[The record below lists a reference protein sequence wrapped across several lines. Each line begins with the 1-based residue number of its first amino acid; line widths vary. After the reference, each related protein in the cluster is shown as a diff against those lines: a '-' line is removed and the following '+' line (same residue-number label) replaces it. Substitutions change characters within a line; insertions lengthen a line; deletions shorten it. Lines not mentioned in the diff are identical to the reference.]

1 MNTDSL
7 VRPNIRMLKPY
18 HSARQD
24 FLSGILL
31 DANENSFGSTLPG
44 VEPALNRY
52 PDPSQLALRSRL
64 SELNGVPVDN
74 IFVGVGSDEVI
85 DILIRVFCEPER
97 DSILLLEPT
106 YGMYRVAASIQNAK
120 IRSCLLT
127 NNFQIDVPEVKKAF
141 DASVKIIF
149 CCSPNNP
156 TANLLR
162 TDDILE
168 LCTLNSIVVVD
179 EAYFDF
185 AGTPSLTV
193 HIEKHPNLVVMRT
206 LSKAWGLA
214 GVRLGFC
221 FAALNIISYM
231 MKVKAPYNINALTG
245 AAAFTALGNVQLMQT
260 TLGSILKERRWLAG
274 QIANLPRVRNA
285 CTLPMRIF
293 SLSAAPAHRKFIPL
307 LLKKI
312 LSCGTA
318 AQNRFWKIVSAL
330 PSVRMKKTKLLSIR
344 GRRSSDERHFS
355 RPGRNADRRTS

>member
-1 MNTDSL
+1 MDTDSL
-7 VRPNIRMLKPY
+7 VRPNIRALKPY

-44 VEPALNRY
+44 VTPALNRY
-52 PDPSQLALRSRL
+52 PDPYQRALRSRL
-64 SELNGVPVDN
+64 SELNGIPAEN

-85 DILIRVFCEPER
+85 DILIRIFCEPER
-97 DSILLLEPT
+97 DSVLLLEPT

-127 NNFQIDVPEVKKAF
+127 KDFQIDVPETKKAF
-141 DASVKIIF
+141 DTSVKIIF

-156 TANLLR
+156 TANILR
-162 TDDILE
+162 TEDILE

-185 AGTPSLTV
+185 AGTPSLAV
-193 HIEKHPNLVVMRT
+193 HIEKIPNLIVMRT

-221 FAALNIISYM
+221 FAAQNIISYM

-245 AAAFTALGNVQLMQT
+245 AAAFMALGNLQLMQT
-260 TLGSILKERRWLAG
+260 TLAGILKERKWLAG
-274 QIANLPRVRNA
+274 QIAILPRVRNVYPSDA
-285 CTLPMRIF
+285 NFLLVRCTGAAEIY
-293 SLSAAPAHRKFIPL
+293 SALAEKNIIVRNRSTEPL
-307 LLKKI
+307 LNNCLRI
-312 LSCGTA
+312 TVGTHEENEA
-318 AQNRFWKIVSAL
+318 LISTWKEIF
-330 PSVRMKKTKLLSIR
+330 R
-344 GRRSSDERHFS
+344 
-355 RPGRNADRRTS
+355 